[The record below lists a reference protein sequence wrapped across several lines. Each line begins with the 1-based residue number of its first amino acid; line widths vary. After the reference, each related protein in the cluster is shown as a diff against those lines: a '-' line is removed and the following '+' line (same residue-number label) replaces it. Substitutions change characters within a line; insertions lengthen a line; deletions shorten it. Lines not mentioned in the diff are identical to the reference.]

1 VFVTIPFFD
10 IFIPDHSTPS
20 RPLYGWG
27 YFFYLWGLLFVYAVL
42 FISAFRSAR
51 KLHGGARLEMQVW
64 LGGGCILA
72 FAIYALMF
80 LSAFT
85 GNPIFRR
92 AQPIATLFFYA
103 GTAYAIS
110 HHRIFDAREIVVV
123 GFKKAVL
130 VFVIA
135 IGGLLADRAF
145 LRWDSFLKW
154 LVVAGIVVVSLEILN
169 RYIGSAFS
177 FSTPDRRLRKEA
189 FEVAQK
195 ESRIERLEA
204 AFVEML
210 RTWGHASSAHIL
222 YFQEDGFPERIGRSR
237 VVRSSIEAILEMEW
251 VTPERLDRE
260 RRSGGSEDLK
270 RIFSENDIG
279 VMIGIR
285 GSDIITLFG
294 VGVGPS
300 RRPYTYPQVVEL
312 MELAAIMESALERAH
327 FAAKVQRAEQLAALG
342 LVGASLAHEIRNP
355 LVSIKTFVQLLP
367 THHAD
372 PVFRE
377 KFSRLV
383 GGEVQ
388 RIDDLTQQLLDL
400 AAPRTYQAELLRLHA
415 AVGSGLELVQAKAAE
430 RGVRIETDWRADP
443 DAVFTDGGVV
453 KQVLLNLGFNAIQAA
468 EEKGG
473 ADRWIRISTRNVEE
487 GVELAVTDSGP
498 GIAPEFQRRLFQP
511 FQTTK
516 SRGFGLGL
524 AICRDILA
532 NVHATI
538 TVDPTVPGQGATFRV
553 TYPCQS
559 PSS

>member
-1 VFVTIPFFD
+1 MTHPLALIIAAIVAAVGFLVFRSNSQRIVNRAVFAGTVQMAAWLVCWHLTTSSKDGLFWLRWTCSVGALAPLNFWIVKEAIVRSRAQVGVSFISSLLPWAGVSVVFVTIPFFD

-177 FSTPDRRLRKEA
+177 FSTPDRRLTR
-189 FEVAQK
+189 
-195 ESRIERLEA
+195 
-204 AFVEML
+204 
-210 RTWGHASSAHIL
+210 
-222 YFQEDGFPERIGRSR
+222 
-237 VVRSSIEAILEMEW
+237 
-251 VTPERLDRE
+251 
-260 RRSGGSEDLK
+260 GG
-270 RIFSENDIG
+270 
-279 VMIGIR
+279 
-285 GSDIITLFG
+285 
-294 VGVGPS
+294 
-300 RRPYTYPQVVEL
+300 
-312 MELAAIMESALERAH
+312 
-327 FAAKVQRAEQLAALG
+327 
-342 LVGASLAHEIRNP
+342 
-355 LVSIKTFVQLLP
+355 
-367 THHAD
+367 
-372 PVFRE
+372 
-377 KFSRLV
+377 
-383 GGEVQ
+383 
-388 RIDDLTQQLLDL
+388 
-400 AAPRTYQAELLRLHA
+400 
-415 AVGSGLELVQAKAAE
+415 
-430 RGVRIETDWRADP
+430 
-443 DAVFTDGGVV
+443 
-453 KQVLLNLGFNAIQAA
+453 
-468 EEKGG
+468 
-473 ADRWIRISTRNVEE
+473 
-487 GVELAVTDSGP
+487 
-498 GIAPEFQRRLFQP
+498 
-511 FQTTK
+511 
-516 SRGFGLGL
+516 
-524 AICRDILA
+524 ICRNA
-532 NVHATI
+532 
-538 TVDPTVPGQGATFRV
+538 
-553 TYPCQS
+553 
-559 PSS
+559 